1 MWLTHYLKLAI
12 KNMVYVQYKNVL
24 YLFKV
29 QNLTYNL
36 NNNLNLNRS
45 ECAMGSFQNV
55 DSKHEGGNQMGEP
68 VHTVPAG
75 YWWW

>member
-12 KNMVYVQYKNVL
+12 KNMVYVHYKNSL

-36 NNNLNLNRS
+36 NDNLNLNRS
-45 ECAMGSFQNV
+45 ECAYYGFS
-55 DSKHEGGNQMGEP
+55 SKC
-68 VHTVPAG
+68 
-75 YWWW
+75 

>member
-12 KNMVYVQYKNVL
+12 KNMVYVHYKNIL

-36 NNNLNLNRS
+36 NDNLNLNRS
-45 ECAMGSFQNV
+45 ECAYYGFS
-55 DSKHEGGNQMGEP
+55 SKCRFKTWRRKSNG
-68 VHTVPAG
+68 
-75 YWWW
+75 